1 MRWGN
6 VNPRPKARAVQGG
19 IKAQSTAGSFGQNW
33 WAKRWLAV
41 LESFRFGARLARG
54 RSYARE
60 GQVLNID
67 IGEGEVRAQVQGSR
81 ARPYDVTIR
90 VKVLSKQQWESL

>member
-1 MRWGN
+1 MACGN
-6 VNPRPKARAVQGG
+6 FQPRPKARPVQGG
-19 IKAQSTAGSFGQNW
+19 IKAQSQGGNFGQNW

-54 RSYARE
+54 RSYARD

-67 IGEGEVRAQVQGSR
+67 GGFHLR
-81 ARPYDVTIR
+81 
-90 VKVLSKQQWESL
+90 SL